1 MHKATNKRSGFTLIE
16 MIGVLAII
24 GILSAVVAPRV
35 IESIR
40 DAKVTSA
47 ISSVNSARSAALN
60 YYQRYYRIP
69 LDTDTATNGVI
80 DYRADPTGATP
91 RTNALGLDFGD
102 ILVYQE
108 QLLEQ
113 KGTPVGEAVAGVKDY
128 AIGCADVSVG
138 ALGAGSGTATGYGT
152 PPFLFKS
159 AGRASRIVYF
169 FMPNLTIQEAAAMAT
184 KVNGPFPNTVQGDV
198 NVIGESLVGGG
209 SALTNIENANAWFVD
224 NGNNTYDAYLYVA
237 HQ

>member
-1 MHKATNKRSGFTLIE
+1 MHKTNISKSGFTLIE

-60 YYQRYYRIP
+60 YYQRYDRIP
-69 LDTDTATNGVI
+69 LDTITAGNGVI
-80 DYRADPTGATP
+80 DYRGDPTGATP

-113 KGTPVGEAVAGVKDY
+113 KSTPVGEAVDGVKDY
-128 AIGCADVSVG
+128 AIGCADVAAG
-138 ALGAGSGTATGYGT
+138 AL
-152 PPFLFKS
+152 
-159 AGRASRIVYF
+159 
-169 FMPNLTIQEAAAMAT
+169 MP
-184 KVNGPFPNTVQGDV
+184 V
-198 NVIGESLVGGG
+198 
-209 SALTNIENANAWFVD
+209 
-224 NGNNTYDAYLYVA
+224 VA
-237 HQ
+237 VRRVMVRHPSF

>member
-1 MHKATNKRSGFTLIE
+1 MYNANVKNSGFTLIE

-60 YYQRYYRIP
+60 YYQRYDRIP
-69 LDTDTATNGVI
+69 LDTVTVTNGVI
-80 DYRADPTGATP
+80 DYRVDPSGETP
-91 RTNALGLDFGD
+91 RANALGLDFGD
-102 ILVYQE
+102 ILVSQE

-113 KGTPVGEAVAGVKDY
+113 KSTPVGQAFAGVKDY
-128 AIGCADVSVG
+128 AIGCADVSIG
-138 ALGAGSGTATGYGT
+138 ELAAGGGSATGYGK
-152 PPFLFKS
+152 PPFLFSS

-169 FMPNLTIQEAAAMAT
+169 FMPNLTLQEASAMAT

-198 NVIGESLVGGG
+198 NVIGESLVGEAK
-209 SALTNIENANAWFVD
+209 SLTNIENADAWFVD
-224 NGNNTYDAYLYVA
+224 NGNNTYDVYLYVA